1 MRQFSTAATTA
12 ACQAKHRQSNI
23 MLVHNIERSTGS
35 TALKCWT
42 PTCSYQ
48 QPFCSSSLQLG
59 IPGMLHCV
67 LNPKTHQ
74 KVEAS
79 KWRKEQNIGQEP
91 ATWHPN
97 PDRRIQKNTKEHA
110 PIIHCILFCCL
121 YRYIEPQQ
129 TSLQIPSA
137 CRDGSSGELR
147 TAQHIIHNINAS
159 SSTRRRHYEYP

>member
-1 MRQFSTAATTA
+1 MRQFSRAATTA

-23 MLVHNIERSTGS
+23 MLVHNIERSTGG

-42 PTCSYQ
+42 PTCSCQ

-59 IPGMLHCV
+59 IPVMLHCV

-79 KWRKEQNIGQEP
+79 KWRTEQNIGQKP

-97 PDRRIQKNTKEHA
+97 PDRRIPKNTKEHA
-110 PIIHCILFCCL
+110 PIIHCIFFAV
-121 YRYIEPQQ
+121 YIVTLNLNKHPCRFPARV
-129 TSLQIPSA
+129 TVLQVSCAPPSI
-137 CRDGSSGELR
+137 SY
-147 TAQHIIHNINAS
+147 T
-159 SSTRRRHYEYP
+159 T